1 MDSDRNQRL
10 KVTING
16 NTYLVEIGDLNSSP
30 ITVEVNGQMYT
41 VDIEM
46 TDVVVEAPG
55 EAPATTWTE
64 PTHYASF
71 PESKVTTTG
80 SDGANERVVRAPMPG
95 IIIQIAVK
103 AGDHVSVG
111 QELCSL
117 EAMKMNNAIR
127 SPCDGVVASI
137 VASLGQTV
145 NHGDILL
152 TFE

>member
-30 ITVEVNGQMYT
+30 ITVKVNGQMYT

-46 TDVVVEAPG
+46 TDVVETPG
-55 EAPATTWTE
+55 EAVATTWAE
-64 PTHYASF
+64 PTPYVSL
-71 PESKVTTTG
+71 PEKKVTTTG
-80 SDGANERVVRAPMPG
+80 SDGSNEKVVKAPMPG
-95 IIIQIAVK
+95 NIIRIAVK

-127 SPCDGVVASI
+127 SPCDGVVAS
-137 VASLGQTV
+137 VEATLGQAV
-145 NHGDILL
+145 NHGDVLL